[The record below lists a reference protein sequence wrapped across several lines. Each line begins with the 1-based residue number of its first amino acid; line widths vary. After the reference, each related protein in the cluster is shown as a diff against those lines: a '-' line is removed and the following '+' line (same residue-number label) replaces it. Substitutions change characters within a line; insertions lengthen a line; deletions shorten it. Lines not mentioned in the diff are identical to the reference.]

1 MISAPP
7 LEVRLARR
15 GYVPGIGVGLIA
27 LAALIAAADGNPIGL
42 FPAAILGLFAVLLAL
57 LAALS
62 RIFVDS
68 DVLDVR
74 FFGLRATR
82 IPWEAIERVSFGMA
96 FPSVS
101 YAMSIRSKDGRELK
115 VHLNWWRRESE
126 LLSVVF
132 DQIQLRHVAIDGD
145 VAAMMRRWHRNP
157 TGPQL
162 VHLALAEL
170 VRENPRRFRL
180 FLVLA
185 AILFALVALTVRN
198 SDDVVG
204 GVLFGGIFGVI
215 SAPLWI
221 RQPVHGWGD
230 LLQPVIG
237 LLAPLA
243 AFAAIAPS
251 LGASYAAA
259 YVVYAFFK
267 ELFQGSS
274 REAAAG
280 PDSNEGSAPRFYG
293 EPDIWP
299 SLPTGPALTEV
310 STTPPGPPE
319 ESQREAEARPKH

>member
-1 MISAPP
+1 
-7 LEVRLARR
+7 
-15 GYVPGIGVGLIA
+15 
-27 LAALIAAADGNPIGL
+27 
-42 FPAAILGLFAVLLAL
+42 
-57 LAALS
+57 
-62 RIFVDS
+62 
-68 DVLDVR
+68 
-74 FFGLRATR
+74 
-82 IPWEAIERVSFGMA
+82 
-96 FPSVS
+96 
-101 YAMSIRSKDGRELK
+101 
-115 VHLNWWRRESE
+115 
-126 LLSVVF
+126 
-132 DQIQLRHVAIDGD
+132 
-145 VAAMMRRWHRNP
+145 MMRRWHRNP

-185 AILFALVALTVRN
+185 AILFVLVALTVRS

-221 RQPVHGWGD
+221 RQPLRAWGD
-230 LLQPVIG
+230 LLQPVVG
-237 LLAPLA
+237 LLVPLA
-243 AFAAIAPS
+243 ALAAIAPS

-259 YVVYAFFK
+259 YVAYAFFK
-267 ELFQGSS
+267 EQFQGSS

-299 SLPTGPALTEV
+299 SLPTGPALTGV

-319 ESQREAEARPKH
+319 ESQRVAEAGPKL